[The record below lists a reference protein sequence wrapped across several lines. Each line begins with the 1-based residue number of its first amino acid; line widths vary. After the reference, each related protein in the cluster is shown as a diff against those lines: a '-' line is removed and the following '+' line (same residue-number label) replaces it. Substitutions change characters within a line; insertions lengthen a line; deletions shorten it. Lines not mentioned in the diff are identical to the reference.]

1 MQSGLILGSKNA
13 PSRLRDPHHRAIS
26 FPLARTFSIVKVASP
41 RLTIPANML
50 ASPCALRS
58 ACVAPWRPAVTSIA
72 RARRCR
78 PERRRCSIQSRD
90 GKDDPRAGCG
100 GHPPHPGCLWTPYL
114 GAPGAGDIGAGAAPV
129 VPDGAMISATR
140 LSFGSINKTSL
151 LSSMVYSRSLVTGT

>member
-1 MQSGLILGSKNA
+1 M
-13 PSRLRDPHHRAIS
+13 
-26 FPLARTFSIVKVASP
+26 ASP
-41 RLTIPANML
+41 KPFATKNG
-50 ASPCALRS
+50 
-58 ACVAPWRPAVTSIA
+58 CVAPLRPAVTSIA

-78 PERRRCSIQSRD
+78 PIRHRYSIQAGD

-100 GHPPHPGCLWTPYL
+100 GHRPHPGCLWTPYL

>member
-78 PERRRCSIQSRD
+78 SERRRCSIQSRD
-90 GKDDPRAGCG
+90 GKDDPRVGRG
-100 GHPPHPGCLWTPYL
+100 GHPPHPVAYGLL
-114 GAPGAGDIGAGAAPV
+114 ISVRPGGGG
-129 VPDGAMISATR
+129 
-140 LSFGSINKTSL
+140 
-151 LSSMVYSRSLVTGT
+151 TGGGR